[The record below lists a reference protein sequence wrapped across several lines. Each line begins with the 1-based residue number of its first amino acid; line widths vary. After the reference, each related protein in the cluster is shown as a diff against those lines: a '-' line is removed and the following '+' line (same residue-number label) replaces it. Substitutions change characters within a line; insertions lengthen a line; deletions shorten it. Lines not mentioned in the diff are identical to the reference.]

1 MTAPASPTPP
11 DATCVARQ
19 PILDERGK
27 VFGYELLC
35 RGTTYDVAWTGS
47 VDRASAAT
55 VDAAMLSVGLQ
66 TLTSGRRAFFNVSHE
81 VLLSGAA
88 ALLPSSGVVL
98 ELLENIPADEATLE
112 ACKELQQRGYV
123 LALDDFVAGS
133 AAEAFLPY
141 VQYVKIDLLST
152 TLDRLRPL
160 TTRLKARNLMVVAE
174 KVETEGARDA
184 ARRAG
189 CALFQGYYF
198 CRPQTFAVQR
208 ISSRQLTQMQL
219 IAALNRPNVSALH
232 IEDLLKHDPQLSYRV
247 LRCVNS
253 AAFALQRE
261 VQSIRQAVVMLGLQR
276 IRQWACVWSMAGMNG
291 GSPELVNMTI
301 LRARSCELLGAKLGV
316 PDAGGEYFL
325 LGLCSLLDA
334 MLQQPMQAAVA
345 DLPLGAEIKA
355 ALLGES
361 NRARDVLDAL
371 VLHERGAWDEAAAAA
386 GKLGLEADDLQVAF
400 HSALVWARQLA
411 VSAEAA

>member
-1 MTAPASPTPP
+1 MAATSSLTPT
-11 DATCVARQ
+11 DSTCVARQ

-35 RGTTYDVAWTGS
+35 RGTSYDVAWTGS

-66 TLTSGRRAFFNVSHE
+66 TLTSGRRAFFNLSHE

-88 ALLPSSGVVL
+88 ALLPNNGVVL
-98 ELLENIPADEATLE
+98 ELLENIPADDNTLQ
-112 ACKELQQRGYV
+112 ACKDLHARGYV
-123 LALDDFVAGS
+123 MALDDFVPGS
-133 AAEAFLPY
+133 AAEAFLPF

-152 TLDRLRPL
+152 TLDQLRPL
-160 TTRLKARNLMVVAE
+160 TTRLRKQNLMVVAE
-174 KVETEGARDA
+174 KVETVDARDA

-219 IAALNRPNVSALH
+219 IAALNRPNVSAVH

-334 MLQQPMQAAVA
+334 MLQQPMQTAIA
-345 DLPLGAEIKA
+345 DLPISAEIKS

-361 NRARDVLDAL
+361 NCARYVLDAL
-371 VLHERGAWDEAAAAA
+371 IQYERGAWDEAALT
-386 GKLGLEADDLQVAF
+386 GEKVGLTADDLQAAF
-400 HSALVWARQLA
+400 HAALIWARQIA